1 MRNKHKLR
9 VAMVLYVGSSL
20 LSYLITKVVA
30 RLTIRKQPVTTQSQY
45 LDLIFLPWKIFN
57 SCIEISIIYNRI
69 VNFMI
74 RLSHYGLTSHPIHY
88 LGRKKV
94 YLKYIDHQRTKHPR
108 NGFKYTQS

>member
-9 VAMVLYVGSSL
+9 VAMVLYAGSSM

-30 RLTIRKQPVTTQSQY
+30 RLTIRKQPVTTRP
-45 LDLIFLPWKIFN
+45 DLIFLPWKIFN
-57 SCIEISIIYNRI
+57 SCIEIFIIYNRI